1 MRARIQDVSVLI
13 IVISKFII
21 IDFFSCD
28 LWVNFI
34 FNFLFSFSFK
44 IDICKLMMMDT
55 KKYGITVNI
64 LAMKIMPAL
73 VPALANVNLNIDEV
87 SKYLFVHSLFD
98 KMFFCRWWWQRK
110 NKNLYWKLIVFLFV
124 SFVTF
129 QFNDL
134 VSLLNEMLTYV
145 AKTQRNKL
153 VLEKNNN
160 VTVTTIKIPEM

>member
-1 MRARIQDVSVLI
+1 MICEWIL
-13 IVISKFII
+13 
-21 IDFFSCD
+21 FS
-28 LWVNFI
+28 I
-34 FNFLFSFSFK
+34 FLFSFSFK

-98 KMFFCRWWWQRK
+98 KMFFFRGWWQRK
-110 NKNLYWKLIVFLFV
+110 NKNLYWKLIVFFV